1 MEMREFL
8 SHFEVVRRNHD
19 DSFQA
24 RCPGP
29 SHLHGDRNPSLTIT
43 EADGKIL
50 MHCHAGCEPEEIL
63 EAVGLTMQDLII
75 KPSAEEDFGNNPK
88 WMQNLEKIYDYYDDD
103 GEYAY
108 SKLRYA
114 GKKILYGY
122 IEKNQCS
129 YKVPGKERY
138 LYNLKD
144 LKEAIAEGKP
154 VYIVEGEK
162 DVDTMRGLGLV
173 ATTAGSAGDWKKK
186 FAKYFK
192 GAWVT
197 VLPDNDAQGQKMA
210 DRVENDIKDLC
221 NCYRVITVSEEEKG
235 DVTDYL
241 QAGHSK
247 EDLLALIDAEPWIT
261 GGGKARR
268 EIESY
273 TAQDLIRTEFP
284 DIFFIV
290 NDLLAVGSAI
300 LAAPAKTGKSW
311 MMLQL
316 AIAAAEGGYF
326 LGHKVN
332 QCEVVY
338 FALEDS
344 PRRLKDRLKKQLAGK
359 PAPEGITFITEA
371 PTIEDGLLVEI
382 EKMITDNP
390 KIKLVIIDTLQKVKP
405 PSSKTQ
411 TPYEQD
417 YRLLGDVTDLAR
429 RKDFCFLF
437 IHHLKKSNGF
447 QVDPF
452 EKILG
457 STALQ
462 GSTDTMAVMERE
474 KRTEDGAVLHIT
486 GRDIHPQDLALTF
499 RDYRWESLGDAGS
512 IEQMRLEQA
521 YRNHPA
527 IITLKK
533 KLEEIENNPDEP
545 IKEYVVRAKDF
556 RADVAKEVGE
566 TIGTNEKN
574 FMKIVGDFDVFLI
587 EDGIEHIEPKERTT
601 TTHKGKR
608 GRFHRY
614 HYTKKIQ

>member
-8 SHFEVVRRNHD
+8 SHFEVVRQNGDH
-19 DSFQA
+19 SFQA

-29 SHLHGDRNPSLTIT
+29 SHTHGDRNPSLTIS

-162 DVDTMRGLGLV
+162 DVDTMRGIGLV

-210 DRVENDIKDLC
+210 DRVEKDIKDLC

-261 GGGKARR
+261 GGKRDAKLKNLN
-268 EIESY
+268 EIEVKKVDWLVDGY
-273 TAQDLIRTEFP
+273 LPLNQ
-284 DIFFIV
+284 IV
-290 NDLLAVGSAI
+290 TIGGDGGSAKTTTWAAI
-300 LAAPAKTGKSW
+300 LAALSSGRPTPFEELNAQHEFIDEPKKVMFFSSEDPV
-311 MMLQL
+311 
-316 AIAAAEGGYF
+316 AE
-326 LGHKVN
+326 V
-332 QCEVVY
+332 
-338 FALEDS
+338 
-344 PRRLKDRLKKQLAGK
+344 LK
-359 PAPEGITFITEA
+359 
-371 PTIEDGLLVEI
+371 
-382 EKMITDNP
+382 P
-390 KIKLVIIDTLQKVKP
+390 KILKHGGIMENIYFMDLTDDRFQELQFGGELLESLIGQYSPAVVVFDPIQSFIAPDVQMGSRNQMRQCFNPLVGLCNKY
-405 PSSKTQ
+405 S
-411 TPYEQD
+411 
-417 YRLLGDVTDLAR
+417 VTI
-429 RKDFCFLF
+429 FL
-437 IHHLKKSNGF
+437 IAHANKSNGTWGRKRLADSADLWDISRAVF
-447 QVDPF
+447 LNGKLKNGLFYISQ
-452 EKILG
+452 EKNNYAPLAKTLLFDLEGGKLNPKGFTDKHDKDFIQEDQYVTRQAPAKEEAKEFILE
-457 STALQ
+457 TLQ
-462 GSTDTMAVMERE
+462 EQGGTMENGELMELAEAMSISANAMKNAKSELKKE
-474 KRTEDGAVLHIT
+474 KK
-486 GRDIHPQDLALTF
+486 
-499 RDYRWESLGDAGS
+499 
-512 IEQMRLEQA
+512 
-521 YRNHPA
+521 
-527 IITLKK
+527 ITLKSEGK
-533 KLEEIENNPDEP
+533 P
-545 IKEYVVRAKDF
+545 
-556 RADVAKEVGE
+556 GE
-566 TIGTNEKN
+566 DRKN
-574 FMKIVGDFDVFLI
+574 YISLSAI
-587 EDGIEHIEPKERTT
+587 
-601 TTHKGKR
+601 
-608 GRFHRY
+608 
-614 HYTKKIQ
+614 